1 MSQLDDI
8 ADEYL
13 KQARGLLSGYPDDLR
28 NFEELWADG
37 RRRDA
42 YVLVTETTNRLDLT
56 RSAECKNADKAF
68 FWAYMY

>member
-1 MSQLDDI
+1 MDNFDEI

-13 KQARGLLSGYPDDLR
+13 RQTRVLLSNHPDDLR
-28 NFEELWADG
+28 MFEELWADG

-42 YVLVTETTNRLDLT
+42 YVLVTETTNRLDLAK
-56 RSAECKNADKAF
+56 SAENKKAEEAF

>member
-1 MSQLDDI
+1 MSEFDEI
-8 ADEYL
+8 ADAYFRHTRE
-13 KQARGLLSGYPDDLR
+13 LLTNHPDDLR
-28 NFEELWADG
+28 NFEEMWADG

-56 RSAECKNADKAF
+56 RSAECKKADKAF